1 MNEATKNLR
10 EAWELVTTMLETF
23 SEQAGLTT
31 VRVWLVNNK
40 QSKQKNG
47 LDYSSNTH
55 KKSYKMCSESNLPR
69 NLCLCRYV
77 TVIRRATHA
86 KLT

>member
-31 VRVWLVNNK
+31 VRVRLVNNK

-47 LDYSSNTH
+47 LDYSSINTH
-55 KKSYKMCSESNLPR
+55 TKSHKMCSERETCAYADTL
-69 NLCLCRYV
+69 
-77 TVIRRATHA
+77 
-86 KLT
+86 